1 MKRSLFLLLIL
12 FVFSTTMFAGGVKVL
27 HTYLKY
33 NKPAVY
39 QPNFIVVDLINSS
52 SKKYSGYLSVSISGP
67 GFTDY
72 ELYGKKL
79 NLAAKSMKNVKVP
92 WSAAKSAAYSYVVKL
107 DGEINARK
115 SIHVK
120 IKTDAFSPVMKTD
133 PPVGFSALENRVL
146 GNVKRS
152 NPQEN
157 IAPYFEEAKTVGDKR
172 KFWTVNMTNNKFEQ
186 LDSTLKAIGK
196 SCYIYL
202 EDGHD
207 LDVKHIEKLKAAFD
221 INVYPKSTYFFGSEP
236 KPGVDQDNRVVLLLL
251 DIKDDFEK
259 TGGFVGGYF
268 SPMNEY
274 KESDIQAYNPA
285 LHSNECEM
293 FFMDINPGD
302 PKKTKKMAGVIA
314 HEFQHMIHFN
324 NDQKSETWLN
334 EACSQ
339 LATYLTGYD
348 HPTNLG
354 SFLKNKIEDS
364 LTTWDGGA
372 IDYGPVYLWLFYI
385 TENYASDKDTKHKL
399 LNSIVAVSN
408 KKGRAIKVLNMIF
421 EKFGMPGFK
430 KIFSDYVT
438 ALVVND
444 EKFQDGIYSFRGNLD
459 VNKFGPIEILVKR
472 SIKTGEF
479 KKTLNEW
486 SQAFVRYSL
495 KAPTSNS
502 VMVEP
507 TSPSFSDKLT
517 FTSKKPGI
525 LVWGA
530 NNWATPDKSYW
541 PEGSKIRKS
550 GSVQSP
556 LKKIGDKEYTCELG
570 PFEGDIKYDRL
581 DFTFI
586 YEDGTWLKKYEVVEF
601 AASDDAHEIDFSKYV
616 VTLKSDVSKDFM
628 LRLIKKSVKGIEIE
642 TKTSKTG
649 SLKVGLNGF
658 GQLYDEVDFLII
670 NFASAPDAD
679 FTLKIEPASSGHS
692 ENLIEA
698 IGSDIDVSID
708 SSLGSDIDIDIHNLI
723 GSDID
728 ISIKKRIGSDID
740 IQIESILETEQESQ
754 SDSLRVPLLRK
765 KIKAFAKYLVLLS
778 TKMEL
783 EDFRPYVAKLEKL
796 KKKQKVYNSIKLN
809 VDRMHYSLDKKN
821 VCLDYLRKSLR

>member
-1 MKRSLFLLLIL
+1 MKRCLFVLLVLV
-12 FVFSTTMFAGGVKVL
+12 VFSTTVFAGSIKVL
-27 HTYLKY
+27 NTSLKY
-33 NKPAVY
+33 ARPAVY
-39 QPNFIVVDLINSS
+39 QANYVNIDLINSGNS
-52 SKKYSGYLSVSISGP
+52 KSAGVLELTVSGSSFKDYVLYSKKISISP
-67 GFTDY
+67 
-72 ELYGKKL
+72 
-79 NLAAKSMKNVKVP
+79 KSMKNVVVP
-92 WSAAKSAAYSYVVKL
+92 WSAVKKSEYSFNVKL
-107 DGEINARK
+107 DGKIVDKKVIN
-115 SIHVK
+115 IK
-120 IKTDAFSPVMKTD
+120 ISTDAFRPVMKTD
-133 PPVGFSALENRVL
+133 APSGFSELENRII
-146 GNVKRS
+146 GNVKR
-152 NPQEN
+152 PDPREC
-157 IAPYFEEAKTVGDKR
+157 IEHYFEDAKVVGDKR

-196 SCYIYL
+196 HCYLYL

-207 LDVKHIEKLKAAFD
+207 LDMKHIEKLKEAFD
-221 INVYPKSTYFFGSEP
+221 VNVYPKDTYYFGSEP
-236 KPGVDQDNRVVLLLL
+236 KPGVDKDNRVVLLLL

-302 PKKTKKMAGVIA
+302 PKNTKKMAGVIA

-324 NDQKSETWLN
+324 HDQKSETWLN

-348 HPTNLG
+348 HPTNIG
-354 SFLKNKIEDS
+354 SFLKTKIEDS

-385 TENYASDKDTKHKL
+385 VENYTSDKDTKHKF

-421 EKFGMPGFK
+421 ENFEMPGFK

-438 ALVVND
+438 ALVIND
-444 EKFQDGIYSFRGNLD
+444 EKFQDGIYSFRGKLD
-459 VNKFGPIEILVKR
+459 IDKFGPIKMHVKR
-472 SIKTGEF
+472 SIHTGAF

-495 KAPTSNS
+495 KAPDSNS
-502 VMVEP
+502 VLVEP
-507 TSPSFSDKLT
+507 TNPVFSDKLI

-530 NNWATPDKSYW
+530 NNWVTPDESYW
-541 PEGSKIRKS
+541 PEGSEKRKS
-550 GSVQSP
+550 GAVQSP
-556 LKKIGDKEYTCELG
+556 LKKIGDKEYVCELG
-570 PFEGDIKYDRL
+570 PFNGEIKYDKI

-586 YEDGTWLKKYEVVEF
+586 YEDGTWMKKYEAVEF
-601 AASDDAHEIDFSKYV
+601 AISDDDQEIDFSKYV
-616 VTLKSDVSKDFM
+616 VSLKSDVSKDFM
-628 LRLIKKSVKGIEIE
+628 LRIIKRGVRGLEVE
-642 TKTSKTG
+642 TKTSTTG
-649 SLKVGLNGF
+649 SLKASLNGY

-670 NFASAPDAD
+670 NFASDPDAD
-679 FTLKIEPASSGHS
+679 FTLKISPAVSGHS

-708 SSLGSDIDIDIHNLI
+708 SPLGSDIDIDIQNLI

-740 IQIESILETEQESQ
+740 IQIESILETEKNSKANSMQT
-754 SDSLRVPLLRK
+754 VLLRR
-765 KIKAFAKYLVLLS
+765 KIRAFAKYLVMLS
-778 TKMEL
+778 SKVEL
-783 EDFRPYVAKLEKL
+783 EDFRPYVAKLNTL
-796 KKKQKVYNSIKLN
+796 KKKPIVYNSIKLN
-809 VDRMHYSLDKKN
+809 VDRMNYSLDKKN
-821 VCLDYLRKSLR
+821 VCLDYLRKSFK